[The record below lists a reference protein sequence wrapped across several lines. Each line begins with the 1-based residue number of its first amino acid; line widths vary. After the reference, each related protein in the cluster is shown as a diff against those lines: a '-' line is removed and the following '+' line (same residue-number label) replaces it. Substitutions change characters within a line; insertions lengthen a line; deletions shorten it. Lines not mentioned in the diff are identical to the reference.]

1 MQIARVA
8 VIIPCF
14 GDGPL
19 LPETLASVRED
30 EPIELVV
37 VDDASVDEGTHA
49 TLDHIEA
56 EGIRVLRRDE
66 NAGAAAA
73 RATGLEATS
82 APFVFPLDA
91 DDLAVPGILA
101 RMADRLE
108 QDATAAV
115 CFGDYEEFGDS
126 NLVRAVPDQIDP
138 YRLAYV
144 NEYPVTA
151 LFRRAALT
159 EADGWGSG
167 FAYEDWHLWMS
178 LAERGATGI
187 HMGEGLVTYRRRL
200 HGHRLLTG
208 AKRTHPKHYARLR
221 AQHPRLFGELA
232 SHRKRSDLHTAR
244 KLLYP
249 VVYGGRQR
257 FGWEPKVK
265 ALLDK
270 WGAWTLRR

>member
-19 LPETLASVRED
+19 LPETLASVREE
-30 EPIELVV
+30 EPIEIVV
-37 VDDASVDEGTHA
+37 VDDASVDEETHA
-49 TLDHIEA
+49 TLDHLEA
-56 EGIRVLRRDE
+56 EGLRVIRRDQ
-66 NAGAAAA
+66 NRGAAAA

-91 DDLAVPGILA
+91 DDLAVPGLLA

-108 QDATAAV
+108 QDPPAAV
-115 CFGDYEEFGDS
+115 CFGDYEEFGDT
-126 NLVRAVPDQIDP
+126 NLVRAVPDQIDA

-144 NEYPVTA
+144 NEYPITA
-151 LFRRAALT
+151 LFRRSVLT
-159 EADGWGSG
+159 EVGGWGSG

-178 LAERGATGI
+178 LAEQGAAGI
-187 HMGEGLVTYRRRL
+187 HMGKGVVTYRRRL

-208 AKRTHPKHYARLR
+208 AKRSHPEHYARLR
-221 AQHPRLFGELA
+221 AHHPRLFRELA

-249 VVYGGRQR
+249 VVYGGRRR

-265 ALLDK
+265 ALLDRS
-270 WGAWTLRR
+270 GAWTLRR